1 MSYLK
6 DRSLKIKSNIV
17 QHGNSFIPLLEALD
31 ITPLDYVAS
40 YFQTYCRSNYDVN
53 KISVVD
59 PYFNLAD
66 LERVTMLFG
75 GASKNILEVITKF
88 EAYKREEEDKR
99 ETIELIVQQKNDLV
113 SNGVFARISFFHSN
127 ISMHDRY
134 IIFWKN
140 EQIFSVFT
148 IGGSINQEF
157 QDFIQIHKVSDIYFI
172 DSVNIYYEKLKSSLE
187 GEY

>member
-1 MSYLK
+1 MGYLK
-6 DRSLKIKSNIV
+6 ERSLKIKSNIV
-17 QHGNSFIPLLEALD
+17 QHGNSFIPLLEVLD
-31 ITPLDYVAS
+31 TTPLDYVAS

-66 LERVTMLFG
+66 LDRVTMLFG
-75 GASKNILEVITKF
+75 GDSKNILEVITKF
-88 EAYKREEEDKR
+88 KVYKREEEDKS

-113 SNGVFARISFFHSN
+113 SNGVFACINFFHSN

-134 IIFWKN
+134 IIFWKKD
-140 EQIFSVFT
+140 QIFSVFT

-157 QDFIQIHKVSDIYFI
+157 EDFIQIHEISDFYLI
-172 DSVNIYYEKLKSSLE
+172 DSVNIYYEKLKNSLE